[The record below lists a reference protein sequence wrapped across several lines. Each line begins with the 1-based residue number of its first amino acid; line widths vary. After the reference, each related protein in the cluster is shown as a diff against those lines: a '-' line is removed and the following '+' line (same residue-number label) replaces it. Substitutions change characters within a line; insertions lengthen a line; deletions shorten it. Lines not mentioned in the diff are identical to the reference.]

1 MEALSDLSDNQIEA
15 IGLSEEVE
23 TINFTSIENNK
34 KIYDS
39 SRDKSEDVFP
49 DDINL
54 ATKNLQ
60 MN

>member
-34 KIYDS
+34 K
-39 SRDKSEDVFP
+39 EFMTLVE
-49 DDINL
+49 INL
-54 ATKNLQ
+54 KMYFQTILILLLKICR
-60 MN
+60 